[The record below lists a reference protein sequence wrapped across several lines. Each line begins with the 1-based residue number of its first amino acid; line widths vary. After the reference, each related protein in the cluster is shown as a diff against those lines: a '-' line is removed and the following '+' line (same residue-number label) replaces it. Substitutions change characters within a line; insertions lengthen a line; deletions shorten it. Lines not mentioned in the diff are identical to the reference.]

1 MEEPGNIPS
10 RHEMVAGVRDTVIN
24 IWTSASIPI
33 LTPEGITY
41 KINKIIDRYI
51 GLKKSYKRGHKR
63 PKYMAEVEKYK
74 GHLNTL
80 LDISAC
86 KCDNFKLCKCA
97 KDIKVPKEEQRF
109 ILLISVAL
117 AI

>member
-1 MEEPGNIPS
+1 MNWKNQVTLLDMRWWQEFEN
-10 RHEMVAGVRDTVIN
+10 RDTVIN

-51 GLKKSYKRGHKR
+51 SLKKLYKRGQKR
-63 PKYMAEVEKYK
+63 PKYMAEVEKYTS
-74 GHLNTL
+74 HLNTF

-86 KCDNFKLCKCA
+86 KCDNFKL
-97 KDIKVPKEEQRF
+97 
-109 ILLISVAL
+109 S
-117 AI
+117 